1 MAGAGQKVRRDSSAT
16 RAPPTQNT
24 PAITCAPGRVKG
36 TDSARGF
43 GCQTRAVIVVDVG
56 GPRFCWLCCGE
67 IYCGGKGVVGDMAR
81 RVGAGGE
88 PVGVFHIEVDS
99 KRTLTNQKVRHPKM
113 QDRSKRGP
121 PALAPGSWVLS
132 FIAVTFPIAAKLIG
146 YIKCRPT
153 NNSSRTTRNIK
164 ESPRFPLASFAK
176 DANSLCQ

>member
-81 RVGAGGE
+81 RVGDGGE

-113 QDRSKRGP
+113 QEPLKAWATRPSARIVG
-121 PALAPGSWVLS
+121 
-132 FIAVTFPIAAKLIG
+132 IKLYSCNFSNRRETHRI
-146 YIKCRPT
+146 YQMPT
-153 NNSSRTTRNIK
+153 NKQQQQNHQ
-164 ESPRFPLASFAK
+164 EY
-176 DANSLCQ
+176 

>member
-1 MAGAGQKVRRDSSAT
+1 MAGTGQKVRRDSSAT

-43 GCQTRAVIVVDVG
+43 ACQTHAVIVVDVG

-67 IYCGGKGVVGDMAR
+67 IYCGGKGVAGDMAR

-113 QDRSKRGP
+113 QEPLK
-121 PALAPGSWVLS
+121 ALATRPSARIVGIKLH
-132 FIAVTFPIAAKLIG
+132 AVTFSMPRNSRRETHRI
-146 YIKCRPT
+146 YQMPT
-153 NNSSRTTRNIK
+153 NKQQQQNHQ
-164 ESPRFPLASFAK
+164 EY
-176 DANSLCQ
+176 